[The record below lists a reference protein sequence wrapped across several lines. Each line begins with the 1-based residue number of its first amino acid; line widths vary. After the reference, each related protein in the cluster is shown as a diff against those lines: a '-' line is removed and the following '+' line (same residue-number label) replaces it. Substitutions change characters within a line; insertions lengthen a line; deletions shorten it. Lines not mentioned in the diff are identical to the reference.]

1 MRVVRKA
8 GARAERGKYGHR
20 KRQDAARSWK
30 RSGGIFD
37 AQTDGMITNHIF
49 SMYEILYSA
58 LEWKGGRQTRPY
70 VNILEPLTDHEFD
83 LREELA
89 VLRDSI
95 SRIMNEVLK
104 LDSAN
109 GLGAYMMKDEILS
122 RFFRDYFFMKK
133 TAPSLA

>member
-1 MRVVRKA
+1 METIRR
-8 GARAERGKYGHR
+8 
-20 KRQDAARSWK
+20 
-30 RSGGIFD
+30 IFD

-95 SRIMNEVLK
+95 SRIMNEC
-104 LDSAN
+104 
-109 GLGAYMMKDEILS
+109 
-122 RFFRDYFFMKK
+122 
-133 TAPSLA
+133 